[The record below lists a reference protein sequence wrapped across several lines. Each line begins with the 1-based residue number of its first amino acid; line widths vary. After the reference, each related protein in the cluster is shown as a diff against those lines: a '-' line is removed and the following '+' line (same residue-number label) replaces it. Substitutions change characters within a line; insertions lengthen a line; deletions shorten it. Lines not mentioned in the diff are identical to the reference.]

1 MSLTAQDKIFQN
13 GKTNFKNLAAFAARF
28 SSVSNYFGMLFIT
41 HFFYK
46 QHFYKQSQVEIGKKT
61 SKTYATP

>member
-28 SSVSNYFGMLFIT
+28 SSVSNYFGILFIT
-41 HFFYK
+41 HFFY
-46 QHFYKQSQVEIGKKT
+46 
-61 SKTYATP
+61 